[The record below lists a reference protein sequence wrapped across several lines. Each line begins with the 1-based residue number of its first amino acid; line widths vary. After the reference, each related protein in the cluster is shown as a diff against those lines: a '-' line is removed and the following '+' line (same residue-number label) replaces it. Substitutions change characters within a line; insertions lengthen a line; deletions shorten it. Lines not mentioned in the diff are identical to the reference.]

1 MNKPPF
7 QTMMLGHGLVVLPAA
22 AATIGMMG
30 VWMQHPDAWWLAI
43 ITLIL
48 MGRIMK
54 AHEACRDYLQW
65 KRQWDAMDPHGPPPR
80 RWPMML
86 GVIAV
91 AIITL
96 IGAGH
101 DQIGLGLTVGG
112 LIGGGL
118 LVVTVPPLLKGLFGM
133 RLRRARRTAPVRVIV
148 PQWMR
153 QAPTVASSYAALPP
167 HCRAMLDAAR

>member
-7 QTMMLGHGLVVLPAA
+7 QTMLLGHGLVVLPAA
-22 AATIGMMG
+22 AGTVAMMG
-30 VWMQHPDAWWLAI
+30 VWLQHSDAWWLAL
-43 ITLIL
+43 TMLVL

-54 AHEACRDYLQW
+54 AHEARRDYLQW
-65 KRQWDAMDPHGPPPR
+65 KRAWDAMDPHGPPSR

-112 LIGGGL
+112 LIGAAL
-118 LVVTVPPLLKGLFGM
+118 LVVTVPPLLKGIFGM
-133 RLRRARRTAPVRVIV
+133 RRRRARRTSPVRLVV
-148 PQWMR
+148 PRWMR